1 MKRFGD
7 LRGDEARQY
16 LNIVIS
22 MTWKIYIFKQAW
34 TQQLYIDLLE
44 MQMMSHCVPLKDDNR
59 NKQQINFKC
68 GLDILSR

>member
-1 MKRFGD
+1 MFGD
-7 LRGDEARQY
+7 LRSDEVRQY

-22 MTWKIYIFKQAW
+22 MTGKMCIFKQAW
-34 TQQLYIDLLE
+34 TQQLCVDLLE

-68 GLDILSR
+68 GSDILSR

>member
-7 LRGDEARQY
+7 LRSDEARQY

-22 MTWKIYIFKQAW
+22 MTGKIFIFKQAW

-59 NKQQINFKC
+59 NKQQIHFKC
-68 GLDILSR
+68 GSDSLSR